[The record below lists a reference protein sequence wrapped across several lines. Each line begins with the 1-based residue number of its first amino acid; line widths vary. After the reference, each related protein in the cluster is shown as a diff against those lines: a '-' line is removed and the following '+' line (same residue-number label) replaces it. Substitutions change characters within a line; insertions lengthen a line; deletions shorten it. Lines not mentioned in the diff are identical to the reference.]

1 MNIFMRFD
9 FFVPETMPQ
18 NKATSRK
25 IQLYRILTQ
34 NQQDDEDGYR
44 VVWFLLRGGPD
55 SGDGGRRPPR
65 LLKSQI
71 KHSYIYSHQST
82 NQPSQS
88 PYNHMMKHMSVVQ
101 IYVSATFVF
110 DFSLHIM

>member
-34 NQQDDEDGYR
+34 NQQDDKDGYR
-44 VVWFLLRGGPD
+44 VVWFLLRGGPN
-55 SGDGGRRPPR
+55 GGNRGRRPPR
-65 LLKSQI
+65 FLQSQT
-71 KHSYIYSHQST
+71 KLSYTYSH
-82 NQPSQS
+82 
-88 PYNHMMKHMSVVQ
+88 
-101 IYVSATFVF
+101 
-110 DFSLHIM
+110 

>member
-34 NQQDDEDGYR
+34 NQQDDKDGYR

-71 KHSYIYSHQST
+71 KHSYIYSHQSAI
-82 NQPSQS
+82 PVSIQS
-88 PYNHMMKHMSVVQ
+88 HDETHECGANLCKRY
-101 IYVSATFVF
+101 IC
-110 DFSLHIM
+110 L